1 MAVIGFIGLGH
12 MGGPMSANLVKA
24 GHTVQGFDLVPA
36 ALEVAERHG
45 VAVAESAVGA
55 VTGADAVI
63 TMLPGG
69 AQLLACYREV
79 LGSVPAGAL
88 LIDCSTVDVADSR
101 AAHDLAAEAGF
112 GSLDA
117 PVSGGTAGAAAG
129 TLTFMVGGAE
139 DAFRR
144 AGQFLDPMAR
154 KVIHCGGPGNGQVTK
169 MCNNLILGASMIAV
183 SEAFV
188 LGERLGLS
196 HQALY
201 DVASISTGQ
210 CWALTT
216 NCPVPDLVE
225 TSRANHDYEPGFAAA
240 LMLKDLRLA
249 ESAAE
254 QSGADTAI
262 GRLATELYQ
271 RFNDEGGG
279 GYDFGA
285 IIRSI
290 RERSG
295 EPAPAATEATEA
307 TGATEV
313 TGTA

>member
-12 MGGPMSANLVKA
+12 MGGPMSANLVRA
-24 GHTVQGFDLVPA
+24 GHTVRGFDLVPA
-36 ALEVAERHG
+36 ALDAARANGVTVADSAAE
-45 VAVAESAVGA
+45 AVAGA
-55 VTGADAVI
+55 EAVI
-63 TMLPGG
+63 TMLPSGKH
-69 AQLLACYREV
+69 LLDCYEQV
-79 LGSVPAGAL
+79 LPAAEPGAL
-88 LIDCSTVDVADSR
+88 LVDSSTVDVADAR
-101 AAHDLAAEAGF
+101 AAHELAGAEGF

-117 PVSGGTAGAAAG
+117 PVSGGTAGAEAG

-139 DAFRR
+139 EHFQR
-144 AGQFLDPMAR
+144 AESLLEPMAR

-169 MCNNLILGASMIAV
+169 MCNNLILGASMVAV
-183 SEAFV
+183 GEAFV

-196 HQALY
+196 NQALY

-225 TSRANHDYEPGFAAA
+225 TSRANHDYEPGFSAA
-240 LMLKDLRLA
+240 LMLKDLKLA
-249 ESAAE
+249 ESAAR
-254 QSGADTAI
+254 QSGTDASI

-271 RFNDEGGG
+271 RFNEEGGG

-290 RERSG
+290 REHSERS
-295 EPAPAATEATEA
+295 AEASP
-307 TGATEV
+307 EV
-313 TGTA
+313 TGTP

>member
-24 GHTVQGFDLVPA
+24 GHTVRGYDLVPA
-36 ALEVAERHG
+36 ALEAAAANGVTTAASVAET
-45 VAVAESAVGA
+45 

-69 AQLLACYREV
+69 KHLLDCYDDV
-79 LGSVPAGAL
+79 LASASPDTL
-88 LIDCSTVDVADSR
+88 LIDSSTVDVADAREAHRR
-101 AAHDLAAEAGF
+101 AEAAGF

-117 PVSGGTAGAAAG
+117 PVSGGTAGAEAG
-129 TLTFMVGGAE
+129 TLTFMVGGSEEAFHRAE
-139 DAFRR
+139 PV
-144 AGQFLDPMAR
+144 LEPMAR

-188 LGERLGLS
+188 LGERLGVAN
-196 HQALY
+196 QALY
-201 DVASISTGQ
+201 DVVSISTGQ
-210 CWALTT
+210 CWSLTT

-240 LMLKDLRLA
+240 LMLKDLKLA
-249 ESAAE
+249 ASAAE
-254 QSGADTAI
+254 QSGTDAAI

-285 IIRSI
+285 IIKSI
-290 RERSG
+290 RDRSG
-295 EPAPAATEATEA
+295 D
-307 TGATEV
+307 
-313 TGTA
+313 